1 MAAEQ
6 QRQAGELL
14 AQASRGVRN
23 LLAPDL
29 LVAEFTNI
37 LWKEILLEECRP
49 DEARS
54 ILDFFEIDRPQLI
67 DSIALAPRALGLAL
81 RLEHSV
87 YDCLYMSTAIEVV

>member
-1 MAAEQ
+1 LRRAAA
-6 QRQAGELL
+6 AGGRATRTGE
-14 AQASRGVRN
+14 SGSG
-23 LLAPDL
+23 
-29 LVAEFTNI
+29 
-37 LWKEILLEECRP
+37 KKILLEECRP

-54 ILDFFEIDRPQLI
+54 ILDFFEIDRPRLI